1 MAYEL
6 ASLDNLKKKKRKEE
20 GFWPTTGSY
29 VLTALEMLERPA
41 QALKVGVKEAFDDDE
56 EGFFEGVRQGWMGE
70 DEVRAQDLLS
80 DEFRE
85 DHPVLSG
92 AFGFAGDVLTDPL
105 TYTGAGL
112 ARAGIKGT
120 GALAKALPGA
130 AAVGRGTRAVMET
143 APVKSI
149 ARAFNVPVGRE
160 RQALELGKE
169 AMDIK
174 LSHTRGIEQI
184 VDDYQSLVDDIVARR
199 GYTKKNKKEY
209 RKQKNL
215 VDRAFVDIVEDFG
228 VGQHGTRNIP
238 QIKEAIAKATTKVDR
253 DRGNAYLNILG
264 DDGLQGAVKA
274 MKQHETYLKRERA
287 IGGRTGE
294 YGQQAVLFGPS
305 AATFRGYMRHV
316 ATPQARKAG
325 GPDAPQMFKQ
335 HSVEEGF
342 EKQRKLD
349 QETIRE
355 ANARLKAEKGFD
367 VFHTDPG
374 IIMGVRAAE
383 HASAM
388 SGNWF
393 KRQVSDLKLGSTS
406 SEIRDKG
413 GVELSDYLDNLE
425 ASDLSRIADV
435 DDPLLAGK
443 IVELD
448 LPAQTKGYK
457 SPYVKISGFKDENG
471 RQLYFE
477 RELAKTIKDRYE
489 MLQGKGMTNEFLKFW
504 DDIQTGWKK
513 WSLGIRPAYHTRNAV
528 GNVLNAYTIAGVSN
542 PAVYGA
548 AAKLQW
554 KARRGTLSSTDEVHG
569 TGMTE
574 REVWDAMNDN
584 GVNAPHQYGLD
595 VQRTTEQEMEALAGY
610 KPGIGQ
616 RARTLGTESGIT
628 GKLVKG
634 GFAFGG
640 TIEGNARIAV
650 FLDKLRKAKNPNS
663 SMKFYDSTTG
673 GKVMVGKDGIK
684 GKSATGRNN
693 FSDWDR
699 VKYAS
704 QEVKKALFDYTD
716 LSRVE
721 RDYFKRLIPFYTWTR
736 KNVPAQLESLVKNPQ
751 RLEKL
756 EIARQNVEGDA
767 RPEGDDISPF
777 WRGRVPIFLSKE
789 NGRVRKVISML
800 NYAPVADIERL
811 GSPKDMLEEMISPL
825 IKEPFEQIANWD
837 TFRDKPLVT
846 YEGETKD
853 YLGISMPVRIHK
865 LAQVLVPI
873 AELNRANPG
882 GIFGMQTVD
891 PETGRQA
898 VTEAYGGLGTTRES
912 GPIDV
917 PGTARL
923 IRYFLGVAQYD
934 VNLEKD
940 RFWKR
945 QNFVRDLQ
953 KLKSLLKRAHR
964 KGEMRRVRELRLLID
979 EVLHGDTR
987 DPLML
992 GR

>member
-1 MAYEL
+1 MAEYTL
-6 ASLDNLKKKKRKEE
+6 GTLSRRKKKKEPR

-29 VLTALEMLERPA
+29 VLGTLEMLERPA
-41 QALKVGVKEAFDDDE
+41 HALRVGVKEAFDDDE
-56 EGFFEGVRQGWMGE
+56 EGFFEGMRQGWMGE
-70 DEVRAQDLLS
+70 DEARMQELLP

-92 AFGFAGDVLTDPL
+92 IVGFAGDVLTDPL

-130 AAVGRGTRAVMET
+130 SAVGRGTRALMET

-174 LSHTRGIEQI
+174 LSHTKGIEQ
-184 VDDYQSLVDDIVARR
+184 VVEDYQSLVDDIV
-199 GYTKKNKKEY
+199 TKKGYDKE
-209 RKQKNL
+209 L

-228 VGQHGTRNIP
+228 AGVKGNRNIP
-238 QIKEAIAKATTKVDR
+238 QIKEAIAKATTKTDR
-253 DRGNAYLNILG
+253 DRGNAYLKILG
-264 DDGLQGAVKA
+264 EDGLQGAVKA

-294 YGQQAVLFGPS
+294 YGQQAVLLGPS

-316 ATPQARKAG
+316 ATPQARKSG
-325 GPDAPQMFKQ
+325 GASAPQMFKQ
-335 HSVEEGF
+335 HSLEEGY

-393 KRQVSDLKLGSTS
+393 KKQVADLNLGQTS
-406 SEIRDKG
+406 SDIREKG
-413 GVELSDYLDNLE
+413 GVELSDYLKNLE
-425 ASDLSRIADV
+425 DSDLARIANV

-457 SPYVKISGFKDENG
+457 SPYVKISGFKDASG

-504 DDIQTGWKK
+504 DDVQTGWKK

-528 GNVLNAYTIAGVSN
+528 GNVLNAYTIAGVTN
-542 PAVYGA
+542 PIVYGTA
-548 AAKLQW
+548 SRLQNR
-554 KARRGTLSSTDEVHG
+554 AMRGKISSTKEVKG

-574 REVWDAMNDN
+574 KEVWDAMNDN
-584 GVNAPHQYGLD
+584 GINAPHQYGLD
-595 VQRTTEQEMEALAGY
+595 VQRTVEQEMERKAGY
-610 KPGIGQ
+610 KQGVGGKL
-616 RARTLGTESGIT
+616 RTLGTESGIT
-628 GKLVKG
+628 GKAIEY
-634 GFAFGG
+634 GFKFGAS
-640 TIEGNARIAV
+640 IENNARIAV
-650 FLDKLRKAKNPNS
+650 FINALRKAKNPNS
-663 SMKFYDSTTG
+663 SMKFFDSTTG
-673 GKVMVGKDGIK
+673 GKVMVGSDGIK
-684 GKSATGRNN
+684 GKSLTGRNN

-736 KNVPAQLESLVKNPQ
+736 KNVPAQFESLVKNPQ

-756 EIARQNVEGDA
+756 EIARQNAEGDA

-789 NGRVRKVISML
+789 NGRVRNVISML

-811 GSPKDMLEEMISPL
+811 GKPKDLLTEMVSPL
-825 IKEPFEQIANWD
+825 IKEPFEQIFNWD
-837 TFRDKPLVT
+837 TFRDKPLVE

-853 YLGISMPVRIHK
+853 YLGIAMPVRMHK

-873 AELNRANPG
+873 AEWNRANPG

-891 PETGRQA
+891 PETGRQT
-898 VTEAYGGLGTTRES
+898 VTEAYGGFGASRES

-917 PGTARL
+917 PGTARM

-953 KLKSLLKRAHR
+953 KLKSLLKKAYK
-964 KGEMRRVRELRLLID
+964 KGEMRKVRELRLLID
-979 EVLHGDTR
+979 EVLHGDVR
-987 DPLML
+987 DPLMI

>member
-1 MAYEL
+1 MAEYQLGSFEGIR
-6 ASLDNLKKKKRKEE
+6 KKKKKE

-29 VLTALEMLERPA
+29 VLGALEMLERPA

-80 DEFRE
+80 EEFRE
-85 DHPVLSG
+85 EHPVLSG

-184 VDDYQSLVDDIVARR
+184 VDDYQSLVDDIVAKR
-199 GYTKKNKKEY
+199 GYDKE
-209 RKQKNL
+209 L
-215 VDRAFVDIVEDFG
+215 VDRAFVDIIEDFG
-228 VGQHGTRNIP
+228 AGAKGNRNIP
-238 QIKEAIAKATTKVDR
+238 QIKEAIAKATTKADR
-253 DRGNAYLNILG
+253 DRGNAYLKILG
-264 DDGLQGAVKA
+264 EDGLQGAVKA
-274 MKQHETYLKRERA
+274 MKQHETFLKRERA

-294 YGQQAVLFGPS
+294 YGQQAVILGPS

-325 GPDAPQMFKQ
+325 GPEAPQMFKQ
-335 HSVEEGF
+335 HSVEEGY

-413 GVELSDYLDNLE
+413 GVELSNYLDDLE
-425 ASDLSRIADV
+425 ASDLARIADI

-634 GFAFGG
+634 GFAVGG

-673 GKVMVGKDGIK
+673 GKVMVGADGIK
-684 GKSATGRNN
+684 GKSVTGRNN

-699 VKYAS
+699 VKSAS

-811 GSPKDMLEEMISPL
+811 AKPKDMLEEMISPL

-853 YLGISMPVRIHK
+853 YLGISMPVRLHK

-891 PETGRQA
+891 PETGRQT

-953 KLKSLLKRAHR
+953 KLKSLLMKAYK
-964 KGEMRRVRELRLLID
+964 KGEMRRVRELKLLID
-979 EVLHGDTR
+979 EVLHGDVR
-987 DPLML
+987 DPLMI